1 MAKISRDSLY
11 RYLATFVPLVV
22 LVGVVVLYARD
33 APSNPPGFHVDESSV
48 AYNAHLIA
56 KTGRDEHGKAWP
68 LFFRAFGEYK
78 NPVHIYFLAAVFRLT
93 GPGIAVARWWSSILG
108 LLTVLLLG
116 LLGARVSGRRNVG
129 VLVGATA
136 LLTPWLF
143 ALSRV
148 VVEVALY
155 PLAVALFLLCVRRAC
170 EKGKWI
176 WADALALTGTLA
188 LLTYSY
194 TIGRVLGP
202 LLALGLALFMTRA
215 RLRALLLTWAA
226 YLLLLVPMLVFHLR
240 NPGALDARFRVLSY
254 ISPQSRYVDDAW
266 EFAKHY
272 VGNLNPW
279 WMTVT
284 GDPNSDQIASIFGN
298 APVLVATFLL
308 GLMGIFLLMRQE
320 RLEPWW
326 RFVLFGLAASFVPAA
341 LTSDYFHTLRLSAV
355 PVFLIVLTIPAF
367 GWMLKNG
374 TRRRRALLMT
384 AVGLTLVQ
392 GLVFQW
398 RHHKSAQD
406 RHRMKVFDADYP
418 TTILP
423 AAIAASG
430 SRPIYLADA
439 AANPD
444 YIHAF
449 WYATVQQVPLEKF
462 VRLAPDE
469 GAPEGAVV
477 ITTENT
483 CPRCRRLFERDPFTV
498 YLAEGTPRNL
508 APLPPAGFR
517 AEIRVLNSPTRL
529 GTRQISTIRVVVRNI
544 SEVVWSARERIG
556 AQFQL
561 SLGNHWLDKNGNT
574 VANDDGRASILK
586 DLGPGE
592 ETEFTLLINAP
603 RTPGEYL
610 LEIDM
615 LQENVSW
622 FGLRGSRTVRLPVK
636 VERHWFD

>member
-11 RYLATFVPLVV
+11 RHLATFAPLVV
-22 LVGVVVLYARD
+22 LIGVVVLYARD
-33 APSNPPGFHVDESSV
+33 ASSNPPGFHVDESSV

-56 KTGRDEHGKAWP
+56 RTGRDEHGEAWP

-78 NPVHIYFLAAVFRLT
+78 NPIHIYCLAAVFRLT
-93 GPGIAVARWWSSILG
+93 GPSIAVARGWSSVLG

-116 LLGARVSGRRNVG
+116 LLGARASGRREVG

-143 ALSRV
+143 ELSRV

-155 PLAVALFLLCVRRAC
+155 PLAVALFLFCVRRAS
-170 EKGKWI
+170 EKIKWT
-176 WADALALTGTLA
+176 WMDALGLTTTLA

-202 LLALGLALFMTRA
+202 LLALGLALFMTRS

-226 YLLLLVPMLVFHLR
+226 YSLLLVPMLVFHLR
-240 NPGALDARFRVLSY
+240 HPGALEARFRMLSY

-272 VGNLNPW
+272 LGNLNPF

-284 GDPNSDQIASIFGN
+284 GDPNSDQIASIYGN
-298 APVLVATFLL
+298 GPLLAATFLL
-308 GLMGIFLLMRQE
+308 SLTGIFLLLRQQ

-326 RFVLFGLAASFVPAA
+326 RFVIFGLAASFAPAA
-341 LTSDYFHTLRLSAV
+341 LTSDYFHTLRLCAV

-367 GWMLKNG
+367 AWLLKSG
-374 TRRRRALLMT
+374 TFRRRALLTT
-384 AVGLTLVQ
+384 AVVLTLAQ

-398 RHHKSAQD
+398 RHYTSAQD
-406 RHRMKVFDADYP
+406 RHRIKVFDADYA

-423 AAIAASG
+423 TAMAASG
-430 SRPIYLADA
+430 SRPIHIADA
-439 AANPD
+439 PAIPD

-449 WYATVQQVPLEKF
+449 WYATVQHVPLEKF
-462 VRLAPDE
+462 VRLAPEE
-469 GAPEGAVV
+469 GAPDGAVV

-498 YLAEGTPRNL
+498 YIAEGAPRKL
-508 APLPPAGFR
+508 AALPPAGFR
-517 AEIRVLNSPTRL
+517 AEIRALDSPTHLSTGR
-529 GTRQISTIRVVVRNI
+529 ISTIRVVVRNI
-544 SEVVWSARERIG
+544 SEVGWLARERTA

-561 SLGNHWLDKNGNT
+561 SLGNHWLDKDGNT
-574 VANDDGRASILK
+574 VTNDDGRASILK
-586 DLGPGE
+586 DLRPGE
-592 ETEFTLLINAP
+592 ETELTLRINAP

-622 FGLRGSRTVRLPVK
+622 FGLRGSKTFRLPVK
-636 VERHWFD
+636 VERQWFE